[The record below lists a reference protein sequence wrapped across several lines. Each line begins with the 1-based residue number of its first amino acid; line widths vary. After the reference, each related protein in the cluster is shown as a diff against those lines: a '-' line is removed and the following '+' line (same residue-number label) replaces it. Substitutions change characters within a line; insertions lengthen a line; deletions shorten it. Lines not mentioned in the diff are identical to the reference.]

1 MYLKNVSLT
10 DYSLD
15 NKNSRPEE
23 KATRLDP
30 GCPRELVIN
39 IKEITVE
46 MKISDI
52 KKLKVGMMVEFKINE
67 NLSFT
72 VPNKKT
78 KEYDDIIEYVE
89 GEGRGEISEIEEIS
103 LLNNYDE
110 DELEEITLKLS
121 NGYAEGL

>member
-1 MYLKNVSLT
+1 MYLKNISLT

-30 GCPRELVIN
+30 GCPRELAIN

-46 MKISDI
+46 MKIS
-52 KKLKVGMMVEFKINE
+52 
-67 NLSFT
+67 
-72 VPNKKT
+72 
-78 KEYDDIIEYVE
+78 
-89 GEGRGEISEIEEIS
+89 EIEEIS
-103 LLNNYDE
+103 LFNNYDE
-110 DELEEITLKLS
+110 DELEEVTLKLL